1 MLRAQTI
8 GIRPANSIIVLVAM
22 RAVGK
27 KRPAAKTASTKKK
40 KPAMKRPSMNE
51 KKKKKKEKAPQ
62 PMVLTLPAR
71 KGQDPDFDIL
81 FDPYARFLREMWNS
95 KKKLRPIM
103 HRFFA
108 RCGIARKN

>member
-51 KKKKKKEKAPQ
+51 KKKKKKKEKAPQ

-103 HRFFA
+103 HPCQPA
-108 RCGIARKN
+108 SQSDS